1 MISIESNYIYFFMCS
16 SAKLIRS
23 VEAYFSPGERQSY
36 HPAAGAIFDISFQ
49 SGSEGNI
56 FLPAIYSDTALRI
69 YDVRRPSNSERIADV
84 DII

>member
-1 MISIESNYIYFFMCS
+1 MYS

-23 VEAYFSPGERQSY
+23 VEVYFPPGELQSSD
-36 HPAAGAIFDISFQ
+36 PFAGVIFDISFQ

-56 FLPAIYSDTALRI
+56 FLPAVYYDAALRI

-84 DII
+84 DI